1 MKSKCPSMLHLNI
14 SSLQKHFNNFE
25 CFLGK
30 MKLEFD
36 FIGIAELRISKTHSP
51 SNNINLPSYSIK
63 HIPTEATAGGAL
75 LYINKKHSYKIRPDL
90 TIYKAKNT

>member
-36 FIGIAELRISKTHSP
+36 FIGIAELRVSKTHSP

-63 HIPTEATAGGAL
+63 HIPTEATAGGSL
-75 LYINKKHSYKIRPDL
+75 LYISKKHSYKIRPDL